1 MHEAARNG
9 HVSCLEALLDA
20 GAPTSQPNQRGY
32 TPLHYAAHQGFVPC
46 VHALLDAGADV
57 NARVHDTGWTPLHWA
72 ASRRRAACAAAIVKL
87 GGDPLARADD
97 GVTPYDLACDDA
109 DMVAALT
116 PAPRVAFAAL
126 VFSVPPPP
134 PLRPLRGGAKALKKA
149 RLAQDAALRRRAAG
163 VANALR
169 GVPGCSVALLQ
180 QPTAEQLAE
189 AVAAMTPPT
198 LTLKQQAAAA
208 AEEEPPSAR
217 RSGAP
222 L

>member
-1 MHEAARNG
+1 M
-9 HVSCLEALLDA
+9 
-20 GAPTSQPNQRGY
+20 
-32 TPLHYAAHQGFVPC
+32 PC

-57 NARVHDTGWTPLHWA
+57 AARVHDTGWTPLHWA

-97 GVTPYDLACDDA
+97 GVTPYDLACDDP

-116 PAPRVAFAAL
+116 PPPRVAFAAL
-126 VFSVPPPP
+126 VFSVPPLQ
-134 PLRPLRGGAKALKKA
+134 PLRPVAGGAKAQKKA

-169 GVPGCSVALLQ
+169 GVPGCTVSLLQ

-198 LTLKQQAAAA
+198 LTLKQQSAQLAQ
-208 AEEEPPSAR
+208 EEPPTAR
-217 RSGAP
+217 RSGPPA
-222 L
+222 